1 MQAPVGHLCHLWGTC
16 VSSPSAAWGRATT
29 LAPRW
34 LTESFTQ
41 SPGDAEL
48 RDVPRLGRSTSD
60 RPAEGLGHGHP
71 DSES

>member
-34 LTESFTQ
+34 FTESFTQ
-41 SPGDAEL
+41 SPGGAEL
-48 RDVPRLGRSTSD
+48 RDVPRLGRST
-60 RPAEGLGHGHP
+60 
-71 DSES
+71 